1 MRFEA
6 LGEHQLLVFWTQ
18 LLVLVLAA
26 RGLGGMVRRFGQ
38 PAVIGELAAGVL
50 LGPSVLGL
58 VLPQAWDW
66 LFPADAVLAGVMNG
80 VAWLGVFFLLI
91 LAGFETD
98 LGLIRRLGRAAAW
111 VSTGSLVVPLAFGL
125 AVGWAMPE
133 RFLGRADDRLEFA
146 LFMATALA
154 ISALPVAA
162 KVLSELD
169 LMRRD
174 FGQLTL
180 AAGMVND
187 VAGWVLLGFIASLVQ
202 SGGIAAE
209 GLLLTL
215 GGLVVLAVVF
225 FTLGQRAVD
234 ALLRDVRR
242 QHGGVVGALTVVV
255 LVSLAGAALAQ
266 AIGLEG
272 VLGAFVA
279 GILLGRSR
287 FQDSEVFAYLEAITL
302 AFFAPLFFAR
312 AGLRVELRLLA
323 DPIVLLWVVL
333 VLAAASL
340 AKFLGAAAGAR
351 LAGLSTREGWALG
364 AGLNARGAVEVVIA
378 SRTTTVYD
386 AGDST
391 PSDSPTLA
399 ITTSMLAPVLLRRI
413 VRDWHGSPEEQ
424 ARLGR
429 ERMLAENALVRA
441 ERLLLPSHGG
451 PNSVLAAHILGSA
464 WPEDVEATVLSV
476 GDVEPAQVAPVL
488 AAFGD
493 RPVEHTHV
501 PGATPLEAIVAQ
513 ARLGYGAI
521 GVGATDR
528 RVAGRLVS
536 PVVDEL
542 LGASPLPVLM
552 VRRGAQANGSLPRF
566 RRILVPAI
574 GTVAARAAQEVAFA
588 LAVRMDADLLLAHVL
603 SAPRSPVLPSLWPFR
618 RRGDREEA
626 NDERVA
632 VANAVL
638 DEAAERARAMGVRV
652 EPLLRTGVSVAEEL
666 LALARERDVDLLV
679 VTASLRQLSG
689 RPFLGHGVEHL
700 LEEAESTLVMVAT
713 PPGWGGRVG

>member
-1 MRFEA
+1 
-6 LGEHQLLVFWTQ
+6 V
-18 LLVLVLAA
+18 
-26 RGLGGMVRRFGQ
+26 GLS
-38 PAVIGELAAGVL
+38 LGVL
-50 LGPSVLGL
+50 S
-58 VLPQAWDW
+58 
-66 LFPADAVLAGVMNG
+66 PA
-80 VAWLGVFFLLI
+80 
-91 LAGFETD
+91 
-98 LGLIRRLGRAAAW
+98 
-111 VSTGSLVVPLAFGL
+111 SY
-125 AVGWAMPE
+125 
-133 RFLGRADDRLEFA
+133 
-146 LFMATALA
+146 
-154 ISALPVAA
+154 
-162 KVLSELD
+162 
-169 LMRRD
+169 
-174 FGQLTL
+174 
-180 AAGMVND
+180 
-187 VAGWVLLGFIASLVQ
+187 
-202 SGGIAAE
+202 
-209 GLLLTL
+209 
-215 GGLVVLAVVF
+215 
-225 FTLGQRAVD
+225 
-234 ALLRDVRR
+234 
-242 QHGGVVGALTVVV
+242 TVVV
-255 LVSLAGAALAQ
+255 L
-266 AIGLEG
+266 
-272 VLGAFVA
+272 
-279 GILLGRSR
+279 
-287 FQDSEVFAYLEAITL
+287 
-302 AFFAPLFFAR
+302 
-312 AGLRVELRLLA
+312 
-323 DPIVLLWVVL
+323 
-333 VLAAASL
+333 
-340 AKFLGAAAGAR
+340 
-351 LAGLSTREGWALG
+351 
-364 AGLNARGAVEVVIA
+364 
-378 SRTTTVYD
+378 
-386 AGDST
+386 
-391 PSDSPTLA
+391 LA

>member
-146 LFMATALA
+146 A
-154 ISALPVAA
+154 VAA

-378 SRTTTVYD
+378 SVGLSLGVLSPASYTVVVL
-386 AGDST
+386 
-391 PSDSPTLA
+391 LA

>member
-1 MRFEA
+1 MRFQA
-6 LGEHQLLVFWTQ
+6 LNEHQLLVFWVQ

-26 RGLGGMVRRFGQ
+26 RGLGGLVRRFGQ

-66 LFPADAVLAGVMNG
+66 LFPPDPVLAGVMNG
-80 VAWLGVFFLLI
+80 VAWLGVFFLLV

-98 LGLIRRLGRAAAW
+98 LSLIRRLGRAAAW
-111 VSTGSLVVPLAFGL
+111 VSTGSLLVPLGFGL
-125 AVGWAMPE
+125 AVGWVMPE
-133 RFLGRADDRLEFA
+133 MFLGRADDRLAFA

-187 VAGWVLLGFIASLVQ
+187 VAGWVLLGVIASLVQ
-202 SGGIAAE
+202 SGGVAAE
-209 GLLLTL
+209 PLLVTF
-215 GGLVVLAVVF
+215 GGLVALAALA
-225 FTLGQRAVD
+225 FTLGQRAID
-234 ALLRDVRR
+234 ALLRDVR
-242 QHGGVVGALTVVV
+242 QHHGGVVGALSVVL

-312 AGLRVELRLLA
+312 AGLRVELGLLA
-323 DPIVLLWVVL
+323 DPTVLLWVVL
-333 VLAAASL
+333 VLAAASA
-340 AKFLGAAAGAR
+340 AKFGGAAIGAR
-351 LAGLSTREGWALG
+351 FAGLSAREGWALG
-364 AGLNARGAVEVVIA
+364 AGLNARGAVEIVIA
-378 SRTTTVYD
+378 SVGLGLGVLSPASYTVVVL
-386 AGDST
+386 
-391 PSDSPTLA
+391 LA
-399 ITTSMLAPVLLRRI
+399 IGTSMMAPVLLRVI
-413 VRDWHGSPEEQ
+413 VRDWQGSAEEQ
-424 ARLGR
+424 ERLGR
-429 ERMLAENALVRA
+429 ERMLARNALVRG

-451 PNSVLAAHILGSA
+451 PNSVLAAHILGQA
-464 WPEDVEATVLSV
+464 WPDDVGATVLSV
-476 GDVEPAQVAPVL
+476 GDVAPAEVAPVL
-488 AAFGD
+488 VAFGT
-493 RPVEHTHV
+493 RPVEHLHQ

-528 RVAGRLVS
+528 KIAGRLVS
-536 PVVDEL
+536 PVVDAL
-542 LGASPLPVLM
+542 LSASPLPVLM
-552 VRRGAQANGSLPRF
+552 VRRGTHANGSMPTF

-574 GTVAARAAQEVAFA
+574 GTVAAQAAQEVAFA
-588 LAVRMDADLLLAHVL
+588 LARRMDAEVLLVHVL
-603 SAPRSPVLPSLWPFR
+603 TAPRSAVMPTLWPFR
-618 RRGDREEA
+618 RRSDDPADERMQVGAAVLEEA
-626 NDERVA
+626 
-632 VANAVL
+632 
-638 DEAAERARAMGVRV
+638 EARARAMGVRV
-652 EPLLRTGVSVAEEL
+652 VPLLRTGVSVAEEL
-666 LALARERDVDLLV
+666 LALARESAVDLIV

-689 RPFLGHGVEHL
+689 RPFLGHGIEHL
-700 LEEAESTLVMVAT
+700 LEEADSTLVMVAT
-713 PPGWGGRVG
+713 PPGWGGRRAA